1 MNRIKRTVM
10 AVLLIIAVT
19 AALVPGA
26 CMTALAAWSGGTTA
40 PTMNAEGYYLIDT
53 PEKLA
58 WFSNRVNSG
67 YKTIKAKQTTN
78 LDMGSRAFTPI
89 GTTTYPFLGIY
100 NGGGFTIANLTVS
113 GDGENRGLFG
123 VIGTTKTTNSYT
135 DEWGDTIT
143 ESVFTPA
150 EVNNVVLTNCNI
162 SGSKYVGGIV
172 GCSDGGAVSGC
183 SVSGTV
189 TNTGSGAAGIV
200 GYLKSGATVLNCQ
213 NDATVNGELR
223 VGGIVGY
230 AYGNTEVKGSC
241 NAGAVTGQNFVGG
254 IVGLSSGS
262 DVSHSYNK
270 GAVSASENSCGGLIG
285 YAMYGDVYCMYTIGT
300 VQCSGEYT
308 GIAFGNVLYGTM
320 LAKCYFDR
328 DNTTMTD
335 LFATPAEHD
344 LMTDD
349 LFLNSLNF
357 NFDIFVGD
365 YFNTNNGYP
374 ILRWQL
380 VAWDGSVGEPETD
393 AGGTYLITN
402 GSELA
407 WFAGLVNG
415 TLSGVAKDSAAK
427 GKVTKDILLNPALFD
442 ETSNIWTPI
451 GNEDSPFTGT
461 FDGGEYRISGIYISD
476 TEKDMSG
483 LFGMIGTGGTVKN
496 IFVETSK
503 IYGYSHIGMIAGQNN
518 GTIQNCFNYGTIQAT
533 YYSGGIAGVNEG
545 TIRNCGNIGEALG
558 SNYSGGITGNNNSV
572 GVVNSCFNMG
582 YVTGVQRTGGIIG
595 NNNGTIQYCYNA
607 GTVSGGAS
615 VGGLV
620 GYQNSVSAMGFT
632 ACYNMGK
639 VSGLSSSKGA
649 VVGYNLNGNV
659 TYCYYDSER
668 SNATDSVATPK
679 TSAQMAEP
687 TSVSAFTGFST
698 TYWVDRAADEYFD
711 YCPELRVFYNSTN
724 TLLKNTS
731 KESAAVLKPSFV
743 VMAEVDG
750 ERNTY
755 YPSLQAGSTHIGTG
769 TGTLSILRDHTIS
782 QTMVANGNMTV
793 TDNGEVR
800 TVTRANGFTGSFFD
814 VQGALTIQGTGENT
828 LTFDGGS
835 SDSLLGEAL
844 VYVEAE
850 RTFTLGNGVCLQ
862 GNTNQDE
869 NGGGVYIDGGTVVM
883 NGGTIANNTAP
894 RGGGIYNHAGFLTAN
909 GGTVSGNT
917 ATVNGGGI
925 FSDGKYSETNLA
937 GVSISGNTAGNGGG
951 ICSVG
956 SPVQMTDGTLCDN
969 TATSGGGVYTNG
981 TFHLA
986 GGTITGNSAAVGS
999 GIYNNGTLEM
1009 ADNASVAQNNDVYL
1023 AAGKTVVNTAQIK
1036 TSGLVA
1042 YLTVADYRV
1051 GTRVLSGDFC
1061 ASNYA
1066 KYVLNVPDGSAEL
1079 NINSTG
1085 YLVDKEIS
1093 NVAKVSVFGAYD
1105 VYYTSLKEAV
1115 DSIGEGTG
1123 LVCMIGDDS
1132 VEQTIEVK
1140 GNVTIIGDETGE
1152 RTISRYRTCTG
1163 NMFSVAEGA
1172 VLQFGADGSENNTA
1186 LYVDGGRELYGT
1198 YGGSMIS
1205 NSGTVKVYDGATI
1218 RNASTLQNG
1227 GFVSGTGS
1235 VEIGGG
1241 TITACEAANGG
1252 AVAQTGGTL
1261 RMTDGAI
1268 SDCTATQNGGA
1279 VYVNNAEVTM
1289 LGGTISNCS
1298 ATANGGAVYAGE
1310 QATVQLQGGTISEN
1324 EAVNGGAVMVDGAEM
1339 TMPGGVI
1346 TEIVTDEED
1355 DEIRYIEIAVKST
1368 VRANSAENGGGFY
1381 IRSGSGDF
1389 SAGTLEANTAQV
1401 GGAVYIEPSGRF
1413 TVRDDA
1419 VVSSNTAVHGSS
1431 AFYDNGSMTIRS
1443 VLLPATD
1450 VIYLASG
1457 RTIVPEGTIASAT
1470 VNPASY
1476 AIGTQILTGE
1486 SVAALYS
1493 GFSALNTR
1501 YFITADGK
1509 LDTDTLSLKE
1519 GSHMVVDYEQGIICG
1534 IDETR
1539 NTAAQIREEF
1549 DNSASSL
1556 KIQTAD
1562 ATLIADDAPLTTGYI
1577 IMLCDGTGRILDSKT
1592 FVLVG
1597 DVDGDGDFDAEDSV
1611 YISAIAGGYLTD
1623 AHTTAAMRRAADANN
1638 DGTVDATDAALLR
1651 ACGMLRRSVTQP

>member
-10 AVLLIIAVT
+10 AIVLVLAVT

-26 CMTALAAWSGGTTA
+26 CMTAFAAWAGGTAT

-58 WFSNRVNSG
+58 WFSARVNSG
-67 YKTIKAKQTTN
+67 YQNIKAKQTKDV
-78 LDMGSRAFTPI
+78 DMLGSAFTPI

-100 NGGGFTIANLTVS
+100 SGGGFTVANLTVS
-113 GDGENRGLFG
+113 GDAENRGLFG
-123 VIGTTKTTNSYT
+123 VIGTTKTTHTYT

-150 EVNNVVLTNCNI
+150 EVNNVVLTDCTVQ
-162 SGSKYVGGIV
+162 GTKYVGGVV
-172 GCSDGGAVSGC
+172 GFSDGGSVTGC

-189 TNTGSGAAGIV
+189 TNTGSGTGGIV
-200 GYLKSGATVLNCQ
+200 GYQKGGATVLNCE
-213 NDATVNGELR
+213 NKAVVNGELR

-230 AYGNTEVKGSC
+230 AYSNTEVKGSC
-241 NAGAVTGQNFVGG
+241 NIGTVTGQNFVGG

-270 GAVSASENSCGGLIG
+270 GSVNATENTCGGLVG
-285 YAMYGDVYCMYTIGT
+285 YAMYGDIYCMYTVGT
-300 VQCSGEYT
+300 VSCAGEYT

-320 LAKCYFDR
+320 LAKCYYDR

-349 LFLNSLNF
+349 SFLNTLNF
-357 NFDIFVGD
+357 NYDIYVGD

-380 VAWDGSVGEPETD
+380 IAWDGSVGEPETD
-393 AGGTYLITN
+393 ANGVYLLSN

-415 TLSGVAKDSAAK
+415 TLSGVAQNTSAKA
-427 GKVTKDILLNPALFD
+427 KVTKDILLNPGIFD

-451 GNEDSPFTGT
+451 GTEETPFTGT

-483 LFGMIGTGGTVKN
+483 LFGAVGVGGTVKN

-503 IYGYSHIGMIAGQNN
+503 IYGYSHIGMIAGKNN
-518 GTIQNCFNYGTIQAT
+518 GTIQNCFNYGTVQAT

-545 TIRNCGNIGEALG
+545 TIQNCGNIGEELG
-558 SNYSGGITGNNNSV
+558 SNYSGGITGSNNST

-595 NNNGTIQYCYNA
+595 NNNGKIQYCYNA
-607 GTVSGGAS
+607 GTVNGGAS

-620 GYQNSVSAMGFT
+620 GYQNSAVASGFT

-679 TSAQMAEP
+679 TTAEMAEP
-687 TSVSAFTGFST
+687 TSVYSFDGFST
-698 TYWVDRAADEYFD
+698 AYWVDRSADQYFD

-731 KESAAVLKPSFV
+731 KESAAVLKPSYV

-755 YPSLQAGSTHIGTG
+755 YPSLQAGSEHIGTG
-769 TGTLSILRDHTIS
+769 TGTLSVLRDHTIS
-782 QTMVANGNMTV
+782 QTMTATGALTV
-793 TDNGEVR
+793 TDNGEPH
-800 TVTRANGFTGSFFD
+800 TVTRASDFTGSFFD
-814 VQGALTIQGTGENT
+814 VQGALTVQGTGEDT
-828 LTFDGGS
+828 LVLDGGVAS
-835 SDSLLGEAL
+835 SLTGEAL
-844 VYVEAE
+844 VFVNADS
-850 RTFTLGNGVCLQ
+850 TLTMNSGVRLQ
-862 GNTNQDE
+862 GNTSE
-869 NGGGVYIDGGTVVM
+869 SNGGGVYIDGGTVVM
-883 NGGTIANNTAP
+883 NGGTITGNTAL
-894 RGGGIYNHAGFLTAN
+894 RGGGVYNHAGFFTAN
-909 GGTVSGNT
+909 GGTISANTVS
-917 ATVNGGGI
+917 VNGGGI

-937 GVSISGNTAGNGGG
+937 GVTVSGNTAGNGGG

-956 SPVQMTDGTLCDN
+956 SPVSMTGGTLCDN
-969 TATSGGGVYTNG
+969 TATTGGGVYTNG

-986 GGTITGNSAAVGS
+986 GGTITGNIAVSGA

-1023 AAGKTVVNTAQIK
+1023 VSGKTVVNTAQIQ

-1051 GTRVLSGDFC
+1051 GARVLSGDFC

-1066 KYVLNVPDGSAEL
+1066 KFVVNVPNESAEL
-1079 NINSTG
+1079 YINSTG

-1105 VYYTSLKEAV
+1105 VFYTSLKEAV

-1123 LVCMIGDDS
+1123 LICMVGNDS
-1132 VEQTIEVK
+1132 IEETIEVK

-1152 RTISRYRTCTG
+1152 RTLSRYRTCTG
-1163 NMFSVAEGA
+1163 NLFSVAEGA
-1172 VLQFGADGSENNTA
+1172 TLQFGAAGSENNTA
-1186 LYVDGGRELYGT
+1186 LYVDGGSQLYGT
-1198 YGGSMIS
+1198 YGGSMIA
-1205 NSGTVKVYDGATI
+1205 NSGTVKLYDGATI
-1218 RNASTLQNG
+1218 RNASTQQNG
-1227 GFVSGTGS
+1227 GFVCGTGTL
-1235 VEIGGG
+1235 EILGGC
-1241 TITACEAANGG
+1241 ITACDAASGGVVYMTGGTVTMTSGTVSACYATENGG
-1252 AVAQTGGTL
+1252 AVSVT
-1261 RMTDGAI
+1261 
-1268 SDCTATQNGGA
+1268 
-1279 VYVNNAEVTM
+1279 NAEFTM
-1289 LGGTISNCS
+1289 QGGTISGCS
-1298 ATANGGAVYAGE
+1298 AENGGAVYAGA
-1310 QATVQLQGGTISEN
+1310 QATVSLQGGTLSEN
-1324 EAVNGGAVMVDGAEM
+1324 EAVCGGGVMVEDAAF
-1339 TMPGGVI
+1339 TMPGGTV
-1346 TEIVTDEED
+1346 TEITTDENG
-1355 DEIRYIEIAVKST
+1355 EIQYVEVDVTGTIC
-1368 VRANSAENGGGFY
+1368 ANTAENGGGIY
-1381 IRSGSGDF
+1381 VRSGTADF
-1389 SAGTLEANTAQV
+1389 SIGTLERNTAQV
-1401 GGAVYIEPSGRF
+1401 GGAVYIEPNGTF
-1413 TVRDDA
+1413 IFRDDA
-1419 VVSSNTAVHGSS
+1419 TASQNTAVHGNSS
-1431 AFYDNGSMTIRS
+1431 FYDNGTLIVRS
-1443 VLLPATD
+1443 AVIPASD
-1450 VIYLASG
+1450 AVYLASG
-1457 RTIVPEGTIASAT
+1457 RTITPEGTQAGAT
-1470 VNPASY
+1470 VVPASY
-1476 AIGTQILTGE
+1476 TIGTQILTGDN
-1486 SVAALYS
+1486 VAALYS
-1493 GFSALNTR
+1493 GFSVYNTR
-1501 YFITADGK
+1501 YFVTSDGK

-1519 GSHMVVDYEQGIICG
+1519 GAHMVVDYEQGIITG
-1534 IDETR
+1534 IDVTR
-1539 NTAAQIREEF
+1539 NTTAQIREEF
-1549 DNSASSL
+1549 DNAASSL
-1556 KIQTAD
+1556 SFRAAD
-1562 ATLIADDAPLTTGYI
+1562 DTVLADDAPVTTGCVI
-1577 IMLCDGTGRILDSKT
+1577 LLSDGAGNVLDSKI
-1592 FVLVG
+1592 FVMVG
-1597 DVDGDGDFDAEDSV
+1597 DVDGDGDFDAEDAV
-1611 YISAIAGGYLTD
+1611 YVHAMTGGLFTEQNS
-1623 AHTTAAMRRAADANN
+1623 TAAMRRAADANN

-1651 ACGMLRRSVTQP
+1651 ACGMLRQSVTQP